1 LTAEWFGR
9 KTHLFAV
16 AAPLQYLAHYPAHL
30 RESVRG
36 LIASG
41 RLGEVIHQRYPNTHA
56 IQSNSALY
64 DYTMKRKREH
74 MVSSPPLSKVC
85 FCEKIAT
92 FKNALGLHTQTSR
105 VHGTRLESKREIRI
119 ASVFKQAPPEFLE
132 QIVVHEL
139 AHLRHAEHD
148 KAFYRLCCHM
158 QPDYHQIE
166 FDMRM
171 WLTWLDLRKQG
182 EHDLGG
188 E

>member
-1 LTAEWFGR
+1 
-9 KTHLFAV
+9 V
-16 AAPLQYLAHYPAHL
+16 AIPLQYLAHYPAHL

-41 RLGEVIHQRYPNTHA
+41 RLGEVIHERYPSTHA

-64 DYTMKRKREH
+64 DYTMAIKREY
-74 MVSSPPLSKVC
+74 MVSSPTLRKVF

-105 VHGTRLESKREIRI
+105 VHGGRLESKREIRI
-119 ASVFKQAPPEFLE
+119 ASVFKQSPPEFLE

-158 QPDYHQIE
+158 QSDYHQIE

-171 WLTWLDLRKQG
+171 WLTWLDMRKQA
-182 EHDLGG
+182 EHD

>member
-1 LTAEWFGR
+1 M
-9 KTHLFAV
+9 

-41 RLGEVIHQRYPNTHA
+41 RLGEVIRERYPNTHA

-64 DYTMKRKREH
+64 DYAMGIKREY
-74 MVSSPPLSKVC
+74 MVSSPTLSKVIW
-85 FCEKIAT
+85 CEKIAT
-92 FKNALGLHTQTSR
+92 FKNALGLHTQKSR
-105 VHGTRLESKREIRI
+105 VHGGRLESKREIRV

-132 QIVVHEL
+132 QVVVHEL

-148 KAFYRLCCHM
+148 KPFYRLCCHM

-171 WLTWLDLRKQG
+171 WLTWLDVREQV
-182 EHDLGG
+182 ERD